1 MNSSSRRLRASI
13 ARRRRPLDPPFDR
26 LALTLGAEQP
36 LYQQLLEQ
44 LQSMIA
50 SGSIAAGSTLP
61 SERILAEALGVSRI
75 TVKRCYNELYQRRQL
90 TRHGRLGSIVREHG
104 RLDPG
109 MDRLKGFTEEM
120 RLLGMQASSR
130 TLERRV
136 VCDRSIASVFEQSSN
151 ARFLKLV
158 RVRCGDGTPLSRE
171 TAWYDL
177 GAVPALE
184 HAELVD
190 GSVYRTLGE
199 RCGMQLSH
207 CEQTVE
213 AIMSSAEENAIF
225 GFAEPSPCL
234 LIKRCSYAQDG
245 RMVEYVEGLFR
256 GDLYVYRLQLKV

>member
-1 MNSSSRRLRASI
+1 MTSLL
-13 ARRRRPLDPPFDR
+13 RPLDAPASRRQLGAPFDQ
-26 LALTLGAEQP
+26 LSLTTGGEQP

-44 LQSMIA
+44 IQKMIA
-50 SGSIAAGSTLP
+50 SGSIASGSTLP
-61 SERILAEALGVSRI
+61 SERILAEVLGVSRI
-75 TVKRCYNELYQRRQL
+75 TVKRCYNELYQRRLL
-90 TRHGRLGSIVREHG
+90 TRHGRLGSIVSEHG

-120 RLLGMQASSR
+120 RLLGMRASSR

-136 VCDRSIASVFEQSSN
+136 VGDRSIASIFAQPAN
-151 ARFLKLV
+151 ARLLKLV
-158 RVRCGDGTPLSRE
+158 RVRCGDEVPLSRE

-184 HAELVD
+184 HAELIG
-190 GSVYRTLGE
+190 GSVYRTVAEL
-199 RCGMQLSH
+199 CGMQLSH

-213 AIMSSAEENAIF
+213 AVMSSAGENAIF
-225 GFAEPSPCL
+225 GFDQPSPCL